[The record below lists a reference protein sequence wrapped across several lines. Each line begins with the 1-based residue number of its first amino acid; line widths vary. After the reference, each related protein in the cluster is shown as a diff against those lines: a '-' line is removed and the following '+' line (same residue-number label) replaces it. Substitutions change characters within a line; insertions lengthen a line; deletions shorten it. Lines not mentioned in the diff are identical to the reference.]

1 MENILVVDDEDA
13 IRQLVKTV
21 LEKAGYVV
29 MEASNGKEASQL
41 LDHLVPDLLITDLFM
56 PEKEGIELIQ
66 EVRRRHPKMPIIA
79 ISGAQAGQSELYLKM
94 ARSLGADYIL
104 AKPFPLSTLFQ
115 TVKQALGT

>member
-13 IRQLVKTV
+13 IRQLVKMA
-21 LEKAGYVV
+21 LEKAGYMV
-29 MEASNGKEASQL
+29 MEACNGKEASQL
-41 LDHLVPDLLITDLFM
+41 LGHLVPDLLITDLFM

-66 EVRRRHPKMPIIA
+66 EVRQRHPKIPIIA
-79 ISGAQAGQSELYLKM
+79 ISGAHSGQSELYLKM

-115 TVKQALGT
+115 TVKQALSA